1 MDVLNTSALRFLLAL
16 ILAFTLWVFV
26 SYTQNPDRSIE
37 YENVPVDI
45 QGLAPGLI
53 VIDKEG
59 LPRAQRPEVDLTV
72 VADEE
77 TVKNVRISDL
87 RPFIDL
93 TGRGPGEHNVPV
105 NVVTT
110 RSLRLRTTVEPE
122 YLVIRLDQEITQTV
136 TLTVETT
143 GIVPF
148 GFEARAPQVTSRGQP
163 LTAATVRGPQG
174 RVTRVAAVRARVDID
189 RLTANYNSPRT
200 LEPVDANGQS
210 VAGVTVEPAV
220 ADVLV
225 PIVPSVGLK
234 RVPVVPSITGFPAS
248 GYLIASV
255 EVSPL
260 LVTLTGSSGPLDDA
274 ENVPTA
280 DVDVTGATQTFTRS
294 VALIAPRGT
303 QLRFGEPTEAIVT
316 VRIAPINRPFQVTIP
331 ASVQVIG
338 ITDGLLAS
346 LSPNVVSVTVAG
358 AAAQLEALS
367 STQLLGIVN
376 VRGLGPGTY
385 ELEPAFTLPEGVT
398 LAAPPPRVFVTLR
411 LPPTAAPTPTSTLDG
426 DAQPT
431 ASPVMPG
438 PTFTPGPTFIPG
450 PTFTPGPTSTPGET
464 PTPTGTP

>member
-1 MDVLNTSALRFLLAL
+1 MDFLNTSALRFLLAL
-16 ILAFTLWVFV
+16 ILAFALWVFV

-37 YENVPVDI
+37 YDNVPVDI

-72 VADEE
+72 LADEE

-122 YLVIRLDQEITQTV
+122 YLVIRLDQEITKTV
-136 TLTVETT
+136 ALTVETT

-148 GFEARAPQVTSRGQP
+148 GFEARAPQATFRGQS
-163 LTAATVRGPQG
+163 LTMVTVRGPLG
-174 RVTRVAAVRARVDID
+174 RVTRVTAVRARVDID

-200 LEPVDANGQS
+200 LEPIDANSQP
-210 VAGVTVEPAV
+210 VAGVTVEPAT
-220 ADVLV
+220 ADILV
-225 PIVPSVGLK
+225 PIIPSVGLK

-248 GYLIASV
+248 GYVVAGV

-274 ENVPTA
+274 ENVSTA

-294 VALIAPRGT
+294 VSLIAPRGT

-316 VRIAPINRPFQVTIP
+316 VRITPINRPFQATIP
-331 ASVQVIG
+331 ALVQVIG
-338 ITDGLLAS
+338 ISDGLLAS
-346 LSPNVVSVTVAG
+346 LSPNVVSITVTG
-358 AAAQLEALS
+358 ASAQLEALS
-367 STQLLGIVN
+367 SAQLLGIVN

-398 LAAPPPRVFVTLR
+398 LAAPAPRVFVTLR
-411 LPPTAAPTPTSTLDG
+411 LPPTAAPTSPIEN

-431 ASPVMPG
+431 ASPGIPG
-438 PTFTPGPTFIPG
+438 PTSTPG
-450 PTFTPGPTSTPGET
+450 PTFTPGPTSTHGET